1 MTTAKIKDIFDNSGD
16 VVGILKS
23 GQSSDDLK
31 PTLSGTLSKGLKK
44 KEELHIYSGDEFLG
58 KAKVKGK
65 KWDFTPKYNLDENST
80 YSFNA
85 IHVNK
90 KGKQT
95 SKSKSYILT
104 LDNEDPTLVISN
116 DIEGIAKGDI
126 TFDLNFSEAI
136 NIKEKDIKI
145 KGGKAV
151 DFTGS
156 GANYQYV
163 VTPKDNSKGTVS
175 LSIDK
180 GKFAD
185 LVGNKSSKKYST
197 KQAYDTKEADTK
209 PPTYEIISNSKGVIN
224 DDVTFDFVFSEEVQG
239 FTSKDVKISGGSK
252 SKFSGS
258 GDSYSLVVSPD
269 ENSEGDIV
277 IKTKAG
283 IVTDLAGNK
292 NTKGQTIKQAY
303 DTKAPTY
310 KISKNGD
317 GIINGDIKFKFDF
330 SEKVDGFT
338 SKDLKV
344 SGGTKGKFSGSGD
357 SYSLI
362 VSPEKNKE
370 GNIVIKTKAG
380 MVTDLAGNKN
390 TKGQTIKQAYDTKSP
405 TLEITKNKD
414 GITSED
420 IKFEFLFSEDIQGF
434 NSKDIKI
441 SGGTSG
447 KLTGSGNKYKL
458 TVTPD
463 KNKEGNVSVKVNSG
477 AVTDLAG
484 NENDKGV
491 TIKQAFD
498 TKSPE
503 LSILSSSDSE
513 SNDDVTIE
521 FLFSEDVEGFKFND
535 ISINGGK
542 AGKFSGSGGYYK
554 LVVSPYQDTKGSI
567 DIKVAKGA
575 ASDFAG
581 NTNAVK
587 SEYSHEYDTRIAP
600 RAKDFVVPLEA
611 QLEDTVAKDLNFGVV
626 YSELVKAK
634 DFPAGSFSADNF
646 KIKTVSIDGGDNLSP
661 SEAGITV
668 NSAGFIKIDTTVDAY
683 QYLNGGDEVDV
694 VTKFKVTAN
703 NGLSDTGTVTFKVAG
718 VDEEDE
724 GTRLPGLA
732 KNFVSP
738 LSPQL
743 ENTVVKDLNFG
754 EIYSEL
760 VRAKH
765 YPDGTFT
772 ANSFELMDVTIFDTI
787 LSPSE
792 AGITVNKSGSIKID
806 TTGPAYEDLN
816 DGEIVDVVAT
826 FKVTDDVDQFDFG
839 TVTFQVLGVTD

>member
-1 MTTAKIKDIFDNSGD
+1 MAKAKITDIFDNFGD
-16 VVGILKS
+16 IVGILKS

-44 KEELHIYSGDEFLG
+44 KEELHIFNGDEFLG
-58 KAKVKGK
+58 QAKVKKK
-65 KWDFTPKYNLDENST
+65 KWDFTPKSALDENET
-80 YSFNA
+80 YSFKA

-95 SKSKSYILT
+95 STSKSYILT

-116 DIEGIAKGDI
+116 NIDGIAKGDI
-126 TFDLNFSEAI
+126 TFDLNFSEPI
-136 NIKEKDIKI
+136 DIKEKDIKI
-145 KGGKAV
+145 KGGKAG

-163 VTPKDNSKGTVS
+163 VTPNDNSKGTVS
-175 LSIDK
+175 LSINK

-185 LVGNKSSKKYST
+185 LVGNKSAKKYST
-197 KQAYDTKEADTK
+197 KQEYDTKEADIK
-209 PPTYEIISNSKGVIN
+209 PPTFEIISDSKGVTN
-224 DDVTFDFVFSEEVQG
+224 DNVTFDFIFSEEVQG

-252 SKFSGS
+252 NKFSGS
-258 GDSYSLVVSPD
+258 GDSYTLMVSPD
-269 ENSEGDIV
+269 ENSEGNIV

-292 NTKGQTIKQAY
+292 NTKKQTFKQAF

-317 GIINGDIKFKFDF
+317 KIINGNIKFKFDF

-338 SKDLKV
+338 SKDLKI

-357 SYSLI
+357 SYSVI

-380 MVTDLAGNKN
+380 MVEDLAGNKN

-420 IKFEFLFSEDIQGF
+420 VKFEFLFSEDIEGF

-441 SGGTSG
+441 SGGSSD
-447 KLTGSGNKYKL
+447 KLKGSGNKYKL

-463 KNKEGNVSVKVNSG
+463 KNKEGNITLKVNSG
-477 AVTDLAG
+477 AVSDLAG
-484 NENDKGV
+484 NENDKGA

-503 LSILSSSDSE
+503 LNIISNSD

-521 FLFSEDVEGFKFND
+521 FLFSEDVEGFKSKD
-535 ISINGGK
+535 ISITGGT

-554 LVVSPYQDTKGSI
+554 LVVSPDEDTKGSI

-581 NTNAVK
+581 NSNAVK
-587 SEYSHEYDTRIAP
+587 SEYSHDYDTRIAP

-634 DFPAGSFSADNF
+634 DFPEGYFSADNF
-646 KIKTVSIDGGDNLSP
+646 KIKTVSIDGGDDLSP

-668 NSAGFIKIDTTVDAY
+668 NSAGFIKIDTSVDAY

-718 VDEEDE
+718 VDEEDD
-724 GTRLPGLA
+724 GTHLPGLA

-738 LSPQL
+738 LPPQL

-760 VRAKH
+760 VRAKR

-772 ANSFELMDVTIFDTI
+772 ADSFELMDVTIFDTI

-792 AGITVNKSGSIKID
+792 AGITVNKSGSIKVD